1 MADMFKIGKID
12 FARNFVVIAGPC
24 VIESRTHTLFMAG
37 KLFEICQKLNLPL
50 IFKSSY
56 DKANRSSFKSF
67 RGPGLMKGLEI
78 LSEVKK
84 KFGVLVL
91 SDVHNESEVKE
102 AAKVL
107 DILQIPALLC
117 RQTDLIMAAAKTKK
131 PINVKK
137 GQFLAPQ
144 DMKNI
149 VEKITSCGN
158 KKILLTERGTT
169 FGYNNMV
176 VDMRSFYQL
185 RQFGYPVIFDA
196 THSVQLPGSCGES
209 SGGEREYVPV
219 LSKSAVAAGADGLFL
234 EVHHNPENARCDGP
248 NMIDLKT
255 VEELLK
261 QAKDINTIVKE

>member
-24 VIESRTHTLFMAG
+24 VIESKTHTLFMAG
-37 KLFEICQKLNLPL
+37 KLLEICQKFNLPL

-67 RGPGLMKGLEI
+67 RGPGLMKGLDI

-84 KFGVLVL
+84 KFAVLVV
-91 SDVHNESEVKE
+91 SDVHNELEVKE

-117 RQTDLIMAAAKTKK
+117 RQTDLIMAAARTKK
-131 PINVKK
+131 PINIKK

-169 FGYNNMV
+169 FGYNNMI

-219 LSKSAVAAGADGLFL
+219 LSKAAVAAGADGLFL
-234 EVHHNPENARCDGP
+234 EVHHNPQKALCDGP

-255 VEELLK
+255 LEQLLK
-261 QAKDINTIVKE
+261 QAKEINNIVKE